1 MGRIMRWS
9 RTALF
14 AALLGAS
21 VLGTSANA
29 YAYDGCGERVRHAE
43 IRLHEAIRRHGV
55 KAARRTS
62 GVVNWSGH
70 APAAAWI
77 TAAMVMGARSRY

>member
-55 KAARRTS
+55 NSRQAHERRRELERTRAS
-62 GVVNWSGH
+62 CRLDHRGNGY
-70 APAAAWI
+70 
-77 TAAMVMGARSRY
+77 GR

>member
-1 MGRIMRWS
+1 MGRIMTLS

-29 YAYDGCGERVRHAE
+29 FAYDGCRERVHHAE
-43 IRLHEAIRRHGV
+43 VRLQEAIRRHGPNSRQ
-55 KAARRTS
+55 AHERHRELAR
-62 GVVNWSGH
+62 
-70 APAAAWI
+70 
-77 TAAMVMGARSRY
+77 ARESCRLDHRGYGYGR